1 LFAGEC
7 GEAGSTTAS
16 EVRRDRPRRRPQEL
30 DSMSKSIFLTGASG
44 GLGEGMARGFAR
56 RGHSL
61 ALAARRKD
69 KLEELAE
76 ELRSSG
82 AGKVVVHPLDVT
94 DFDAVPRVM
103 REAAEALGGLD
114 IVVANSGIA
123 KPAPAGRGSFAAA
136 KRVIDTNL
144 LGAMATIDAA
154 VEIFR
159 ERGRGHVVGI
169 SSVAA
174 VRGLPMQGAYSASK
188 AGLSRY
194 LEAVRAEVA
203 GRGIRVTD
211 LAPGF
216 IDTELNRAMPN
227 RPFVVSAEKGTDIM
241 VDMIEREV
249 DFRYVPVM
257 PWTLLAQVLKFLPSG
272 LLARIR

>member
-1 LFAGEC
+1 MA
-7 GEAGSTTAS
+7 
-16 EVRRDRPRRRPQEL
+16 
-30 DSMSKSIFLTGASG
+30 KSIFLTGASG

-61 ALAARRKD
+61 ALAARRAD
-69 KLEELAE
+69 RLETLAE
-76 ELRSSG
+76 ELRRAG
-82 AGKVVVHPLDVT
+82 AGKVVVCTLDVT

-103 REAAEALGGLD
+103 GEAAEALGGLD
-114 IVVANSGIA
+114 IVIANSGIA
-123 KPAPAGRGSFAAA
+123 EASPVGRGSFDAA

-144 LGAMATIDAA
+144 LGAMATVDAA

-159 ERGRGHVVGI
+159 RSGRGHVVGI

-174 VRGLPMQGAYSASK
+174 VRGLPTQGAYSASK

-227 RPFVVSAEKGTDIM
+227 RPFVVSAEKGTEVM

-249 DFRYVPVM
+249 EFRYVPVM
-257 PWTLLAQVLKFLPSG
+257 PWTLLAQVLKILPAR
-272 LLARIR
+272 LLARTR